1 MFNRK
6 SVSLQQMERK
16 FNAFKGERKSG
27 GGPKRFASPRPKQ
40 SSLIIGR
47 QPVMEALNSGKP
59 IERIYMLRS
68 ATGDIIPQ
76 IKEQAA
82 ANNIPINVVPVEK
95 LNGLT
100 QANHQGVIAL
110 TGQVTYLDLQDVISH
125 VTEQGETPLFLI
137 LDGITDV
144 RNIGAIA
151 RSAVCCGAQAI
162 IIPDKG
168 IAALNEEAMKSSAG
182 ALEKI
187 AICRVNSLLKAIDTL
202 HLNGIKVLASEMET
216 EIKLYDCDLKEPVAV
231 IMGSEDKGV
240 YPALIKAS
248 DVLFRIP
255 MAGNFESFNVSV
267 AAGIILYEAMKQRT
281 I

>member
-1 MFNRK
+1 M
-6 SVSLQQMERK
+6 V
-16 FNAFKGERKSG
+16 
-27 GGPKRFASPRPKQ
+27 
-40 SSLIIGR
+40 IGR
-47 QPVMEALNSGKP
+47 QPVVEAIRSGKP
-59 IERIYMLRS
+59 IERIFMLKS
-68 ATGDIIPQ
+68 ASGDIIPQ
-76 IKEQAA
+76 IKQLAA
-82 ANNIPINVVPVEK
+82 QYNIPVNTVPAEK

-100 QANHQGVIAL
+100 NANHQGVIAIAGL
-110 TGQVTYLDLQDVISH
+110 INYLDLQDVISH
-125 VTEQGETPLFLI
+125 VTEQGQTPLFLI

-202 HLNGIKVLASEMET
+202 HLNGIQVIASEMEASH
-216 EIKLYDCDLKEPVAV
+216 KLYDSPLTEPVAV

-240 YPALIKAS
+240 YPALLKAA
-248 DVLFRIP
+248 DQLFKIP
-255 MAGNFESFNVSV
+255 MAGGFESFNVSV
-267 AAGIILYEAMKQRT
+267 AAGIILYEAMKQRGA
-281 I
+281 